1 MTGRVPIILTRS
13 FGANIMNLKTYR
25 LDKYDKGKKGREEL
39 KLINGGYLIYRYNK
53 FKLMRN

>member
-13 FGANIMNLKTYR
+13 FGANIMNLKTR
-25 LDKYDKGKKGREEL
+25 SCDKYDRGKKDKKEL

>member
-1 MTGRVPIILTRS
+1 
-13 FGANIMNLKTYR
+13 MNLKTR
-25 LDKYDKGKKGREEL
+25 SCDKYDRGKKDKKEL